1 MALTLRIVTP
11 EEQVELAH
19 LKSVVFQTAGGEV
32 GILPGH
38 VAMICGV
45 DVGVLTATAA
55 EGRRRFVTGV
65 GLARVCD
72 DLVCVLL
79 HELIAEEALDRDA
92 AERAL
97 SDAEV
102 AAGLREGAADPESR
116 ERHLQ
121 EIRFAQAQLALLG
134 YGYDMRDRVQRGRST

>member
-1 MALTLRIVTP
+1 MALKLRIVTP
-11 EEQVELAH
+11 EGRVDLEH

-38 VAMICGV
+38 VAMICKV
-45 DVGVLTATAA
+45 DVGVLTATAE
-55 EGRRRFVTGV
+55 EGRRRFVTGA

-72 DLVCVLL
+72 NLVSVLL
-79 HELIAEEALDRDA
+79 HEVIAEEALDRNA

-97 SDAEV
+97 SEAEA
-102 AAGLREGAADPESR
+102 AAGLREGATDPESR
-116 ERHLQ
+116 ERNLL

-134 YGYDMRDRVQRGRST
+134 YGYDMRDRGQRGGST

>member
-1 MALTLRIVTP
+1 MALKLRIVTP
-11 EEQVELAH
+11 EEQVELEH

-38 VAMICGV
+38 VAMICRV
-45 DVGVLTATAA
+45 DVGVLTATAG
-55 EGRRRFVTGV
+55 ESRRQFVTGA

-72 DLVCVLL
+72 DLVIVLL

-97 SDAEV
+97 SDAEA
-102 AAGLREGAADPESR
+102 AAGPREGATDLESR
-116 ERHLQ
+116 ERNLL

-134 YGYDMRDRVQRGRST
+134 YGYDMRDRGQRGRST